1 MESWE
6 MMDLRI
12 SDPEYTERLAS
23 FLMSLGQNAVVAGPD
38 AVELVV
44 DEREGARAEMD
55 IYLRVWNVLYPDARV
70 TVVP

>member
-1 MESWE
+1 

-23 FLMSLGQNAVVAGPD
+23 FLLSLGQKAVIAGPD
-38 AVELVV
+38 TVELIPEDRV
-44 DEREGARAEMD
+44 GAQVEMD

-70 TVVP
+70 SVVS

>member
-23 FLMSLGQNAVVAGPD
+23 FLMSLGQRAVVAGPD
-38 AVELVV
+38 TVELVV

>member
-1 MESWE
+1 

-12 SDPEYTERLAS
+12 SDPEYTERLVS
-23 FLMSLGQNAVVAGPD
+23 FLRSLGQKAVVSGPD
-38 AVELVV
+38 AVELIV

-70 TVVP
+70 TVVS